1 MSDVQDYIEFHGKN
15 PSRRRKIDFHAPK
28 RLVVLGKA
36 KAIEY
41 CCSKRHGGGD
51 GRNAIYRHEFETPM
65 YLCMDERKGKQ
76 LYILGGRLKVTEAGV
91 EN

>member
-1 MSDVQDYIEFHGKN
+1 VADLHDYAMFHGK
-15 PSRRRKIDFHAPK
+15 PPTRRRTVDFHVPK
-28 RLVVLGKA
+28 HLVVLGKA

-41 CCSKRHGGGD
+41 MCSKRNGGGD
-51 GRNAIYRHEFETPM
+51 GRNAIYRHEFENPM

-76 LYILGGRLKVTEAGV
+76 LYIIGGRLKVSAAGV